1 MVDILKEAF
10 SYALFSK
17 RTELNC
23 SQEAMAEEAMAEKCC
38 ISARQY
44 IDLEH
49 GLYLPS
55 FQTLINI
62 TINLGFDYNEFIAEI
77 IDKGYEPIDKNGI
90 L

>member
-23 SQEAMAEEAMAEKCC
+23 SQEAMAEKCC

-62 TINLGFDYNEFIAEI
+62 TINLGFDYNKFIAEI

>member
-23 SQEAMAEEAMAEKCC
+23 SQEAMAEKCC
-38 ISARQY
+38 IPARQY

>member
-1 MVDILKEAF
+1 MVDILKEVL
-10 SYALFSK
+10 SYALFTK
-17 RTELNC
+17 RTELNY
-23 SQEAMAEEAMAEKCC
+23 SQEVMAEKCC